1 MCPGMKIRHFSLCVV
16 LKNPAEI
23 YNYVMKGG
31 KILGSEKNRRVSKRT
46 QNQKTND
53 AGTGGREI

>member
-1 MCPGMKIRHFSLCVV
+1 V

-31 KILGSEKNRRVSKRT
+31 KILGSEKNRRVFKRT